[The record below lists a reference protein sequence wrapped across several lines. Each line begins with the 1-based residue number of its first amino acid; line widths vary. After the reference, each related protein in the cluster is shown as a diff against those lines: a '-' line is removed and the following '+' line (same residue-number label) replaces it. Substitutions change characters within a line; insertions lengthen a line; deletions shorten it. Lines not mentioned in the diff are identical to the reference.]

1 MVLVTFD
8 ISEETMRHI
17 LVSSLVLSASLLPA
31 AAIAVTPEAPGN
43 AAQNVRISTGVVAPS
58 LISAVNV
65 VPPNQ
70 ALSKFVP
77 TSAQVGLDVTVD
89 TQGQAQDVHVRQS
102 LTPEWDA
109 SVVAA
114 VKQFHFRPATLDGQ
128 AFAAKL
134 HLLVDLR

>member
-1 MVLVTFD
+1 
-8 ISEETMRHI
+8 MRRI
-17 LVSSLVLSASLLPA
+17 IASTLLISASLLPA
-31 AAIAVTPEAPGN
+31 AAFAATPEAPGN

-58 LISAVNV
+58 LLSAVNV
-65 VPPNQ
+65 VPPST
-70 ALSKFVP
+70 ALAKSVP
-77 TSAQVGLDVTVD
+77 TPAQVGLDVTVD
-89 TQGQAQDVHVRQS
+89 ANGQAQDVQVRRS

-128 AFAAKL
+128 PFAAKL